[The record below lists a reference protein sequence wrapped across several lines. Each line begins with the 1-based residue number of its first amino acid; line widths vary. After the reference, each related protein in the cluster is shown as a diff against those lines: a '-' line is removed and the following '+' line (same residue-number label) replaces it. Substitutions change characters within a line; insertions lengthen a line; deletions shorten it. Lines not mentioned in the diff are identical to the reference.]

1 MTFRSIYRHGFAR
14 VAACTIP
21 SALAD
26 PVTNAQSVLR
36 VARECHDR
44 AVAVAVFPELALS
57 AYSIDDLGL
66 QDALLDAVEQA
77 AATIIEASRELMP
90 LVIVGAPVRHH
101 DRVYNA
107 ALAIHRGQLL
117 GVVPKAYLPNY
128 REFYEPRQFAAGAGW
143 RGATIS
149 IAGHAAPFGLDLLFP
164 AEDVPGLTVHVEIC
178 EDFWIPVPPSSL
190 AALAGATVLVNLSGS
205 PITIGKADTRR
216 LLCQSQS
223 VRCLAAYLYAAAGE
237 GESTTDV
244 SWDGQA
250 TVFEN
255 GTRLAETDRFP
266 TGDRLAVADVDLDLL
281 RQERMRMATFDDN
294 RRALAPGEYR
304 RIGFRVDPPA
314 GDIGFER
321 TVERFP
327 FVPADP
333 TRLEQD
339 CYEAYNIQ
347 VSGLMQR
354 LRAAHIKRAVI
365 GVSGGLDSTQAL
377 IVTAQAF
384 DRLQRPRTDILAFTM
399 PGFATGDETKANA
412 HRLMKAL
419 GVTHRELD
427 IKPAAMRMLEDI
439 GHPFA
444 RGEPVYDVTF
454 ENVQAGLRTDYL
466 FRLANRNEGIVIG
479 TGDLSELALGWCTY
493 GVGDHMS
500 HYNVNAGIPKTLIQ
514 HLIRWVI
521 SSAQFGPEVLATLD
535 AILATEISPELI
547 PAGAGE
553 KPQSTEAKVGP
564 YALQDFNLFYTLRF
578 GFRPSKI
585 AFLALQAWEDATR
598 GDWPPGFPESRRQE
612 YSLAEI
618 RRWLREFLH
627 QFFATSQFKRSALPN
642 GPKVTAGGSLSPRGD
657 WRAPSDGNAAAWLAE
672 LDANVPEE

>member
-1 MTFRSIYRHGFAR
+1 VTFRSIYRHGFAR
-14 VAACTIP
+14 VVACTIP

-26 PVTNAQSVLR
+26 PATNAQSVLR
-36 VARECHDR
+36 VARQCHDR

-57 AYSIDDLGL
+57 AYSIDDLRL

-90 LVIVGAPVRHH
+90 LVIVGAPLRHQ

-149 IAGHAAPFGLDLLFP
+149 VAGRLAPFGLDLLFP
-164 AEDVPGLTVHVEIC
+164 AEDIPGLTVHIEVC

-205 PITIGKADTRR
+205 PITVGKADTRR
-216 LLCQSQS
+216 MLCQSQS

-294 RRALAPGEYR
+294 RRALALAEYR
-304 RIGFRVDPPA
+304 LVGFRVDPPD
-314 GDIGFER
+314 GDVGFER

-333 TRLEQD
+333 ARLEQD

-354 LRAAHIKRAVI
+354 LSAAHIKRAVI

-384 DRLQRPRTDILAFTM
+384 DRLKRPRTDILAFTM
-399 PGFATGDETKANA
+399 PGFATGDETKGNA

-439 GHPFA
+439 DHPFA
-444 RGEPVYDVTF
+444 RGEPEYDVTF

-466 FRLANRNEGIVIG
+466 FRLANRHDGIVIG

-493 GVGDHMS
+493 GVGDQMS

-521 SSAQFGPEVLATLD
+521 SSKQFGPEVLATLD

-547 PAGAGE
+547 PAAAGE

-585 AFLALQAWEDATR
+585 AFLALRAWEDPAR
-598 GDWPPGFPESRRQE
+598 GDWPPGFPESRRQQ
-612 YSLAEI
+612 YSLPEI
-618 RRWLREFLH
+618 RYWLRAFLH
-627 QFFATSQFKRSALPN
+627 RFFATSQFKRSALPN

-657 WRAPSDGNAAAWLAE
+657 WRAPSDGNATAWLAE
-672 LDANVPEE
+672 LDANVPEQ